1 VTAQGGPED
10 LQAPPA
16 RPEGLAKIEYGVR
29 SDTGSVAVCASEDQ
43 AQGTAADTGGTVV
56 ARYVR
61 EADRYTLI
69 TAWQSEL
76 PAVMPGIHRS

>member
-1 VTAQGGPED
+1 MSAAVD
-10 LQAPPA
+10 LQTSHE
-16 RPEGLAKIEYGVR
+16 RLEGLAKIEYGVR
-29 SDTGSVAVCASEDQ
+29 SGTGSVAICAGEDQ
-43 AQGTAADTGGTVV
+43 AKGTATGTGGTVV

-76 PAVMPGIHRS
+76 LAPVMPGIHQS